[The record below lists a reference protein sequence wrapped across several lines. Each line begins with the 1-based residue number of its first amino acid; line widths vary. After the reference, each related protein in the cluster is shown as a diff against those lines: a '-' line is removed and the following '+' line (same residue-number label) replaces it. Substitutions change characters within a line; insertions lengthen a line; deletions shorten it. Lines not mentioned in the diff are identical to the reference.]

1 MEIFIGWILMGIFCC
16 WNLRDFNETKGQQ
29 LLTIILAPMIFLCV
43 VFDLITEL
51 LDSPA
56 IGKK

>member
-1 MEIFIGWILMGIFCC
+1 MEIFVGWILLGIFCC
-16 WNLRDFNETKGQQ
+16 WILQDENQTKGQQ
-29 LLTIILAPMIFLCV
+29 LLTIIFAPMIFLCV

-51 LDSPA
+51 LGSKA

>member
-1 MEIFIGWILMGIFCC
+1 MEIIIGWILMGLISCYAD
-16 WNLRDFNETKGQQ
+16 RGAISTKGQQ
-29 LLTIILAPMIFLCV
+29 LLTIIFAPMIFLCV

-51 LDSPA
+51 LGSKA